1 MAKGS
6 GRSRGGSKSNT
17 AGVPSNKKPT
27 GAGGG
32 GGILSAP
39 GVDLGKPGPPITVD
53 PKSSR
58 KAQIQNMKG
67 GDVGKRKGRR

>member
-6 GRSRGGSKSNT
+6 AKGRKSNT
-17 AGVPSNKKPT
+17 AGIPSNKKPT

-39 GVDLGKPGPPITVD
+39 GVDVKKPGPPVTID
-53 PKSSR
+53 PKSGN

-67 GDVGKRKGRR
+67 GDVGKKKGRRK